1 MRKHVQGLPLEH
13 EGGTLLPE
21 DIQLEMESV
30 VIGRALLKD
39 LERNEEP
46 LSDSSRIR
54 HPISQSASST
64 VVDAPSEYVEIDLP
78 RVPEVLNLD
87 LHVTEEKSAPPASA
101 HPRPLLPSRVA
112 IIGNYLPRRCGIATF
127 TTDLCDAIH
136 GEYGATELLALP
148 VNDTPEGYSYPAR
161 IRFELSQDEL
171 ASYRQAA
178 DFLNFSN
185 IDLVCLQHEY
195 GIFGGSAGA
204 HILELL
210 RRLHMPVVTTL
221 HTVLREPDPH
231 QRAVMEEIAA
241 LSDRLIVMSRQS
253 ADILQEVFH
262 VPISKIDLI
271 PHGIPDLPFT
281 DPHFY
286 KDAFG
291 TEGKD
296 VLLTFGL
303 LSPNKGL
310 ENVIRALPAILA
322 RHSNVVY
329 MISGVTHPHV
339 LRHEGEKYRDSLQT
353 LAREL
358 GVEDN
363 VIFRN
368 RFVSPQELV
377 ELIGAADIYIT
388 PYKHKGQVVSGT
400 LAYALSAGKAIIST
414 PYLHAIEL
422 LDDGRGVLVPFDDPQ
437 AIAAK
442 TIELLENGTARHAMR
457 KRAYLYTR
465 DMVWHRVAQLY
476 MGSFER
482 VYNER
487 LRKPRA
493 TFSAQNTEKALD
505 RLPPVK
511 LDHLYRMTDQTGIV
525 EHAVFVIP
533 NYPEGYTTDDN
544 ARALIVAIL
553 LEESGSRTPK
563 DSLDLA
569 SRYLA
574 FLWLAFDPIS
584 KRFRNSLSYDHQWND
599 PEGTE
604 DSHGRALWGLGTVLG
619 RSKDAG
625 LRGAAARLFEL
636 AIPAAVE
643 FRSPRACAFALLG
656 LLEYLEAI
664 PGDRAALSAAD
675 SLANR
680 LLESYRANRT
690 ADWKWFENELA
701 YSNARLPQALIRA
714 GMRGGN
720 DAMVSAG
727 LEALDWLATVQCCD
741 VKGHFVPIGSHGFHS
756 KTTEKARFD
765 QQPVEACAAVSA
777 FLQAYRAT
785 GEERWRKEAWSA
797 FNWFLGDND
806 LQIALYDPSTGG
818 CRDGLHPDR
827 ANENQ
832 GAESTLS
839 FLMALLEM
847 RKLGVS
853 GATDNKF

>member
-1 MRKHVQGLPLEH
+1 MTLPKISS
-13 EGGTLLPE
+13 EGKDP
-21 DIQLEMESV
+21 
-30 VIGRALLKD
+30 ALVEVLY
-39 LERNEEP
+39 N
-46 LSDSSRIR
+46 
-54 HPISQSASST
+54 HA
-64 VVDAPSEYVEIDLP
+64 EIDLP
-78 RVPEVLNLD
+78 IPEKVVSLDPALAASIVKEKVLPLW
-87 LHVTEEKSAPPASA
+87 PIQ
-101 HPRPLLPSRVA
+101 PRPILPSRIA

-136 GEYGATELLALP
+136 AEYDATELLALP

-178 DFLNFSN
+178 EFLNFSN

-195 GIFGGSAGA
+195 GIYGGSAGG

-210 RRLHMPVVTTL
+210 RRLKMPVVTTL
-221 HTVLREPDPH
+221 HTVLREPNAD
-231 QRAVMEEIAA
+231 QLIVMQEIAG
-241 LSDRLIVMSRQS
+241 LSDRLVVMSRQS
-253 ADILQEVFH
+253 AEILQEVFH
-262 VPISKIDLI
+262 VPITKIDLI

-281 DPHFY
+281 DPNFY

-303 LSPNKGL
+303 LSPNKGI
-310 ENVIRALPAILA
+310 ENVIQALPAILSQ
-322 RHSNVVY
+322 HPNVVY
-329 MISGVTHPHV
+329 MISGVTHPHI
-339 LRHEGEKYRDSLQT
+339 LRHEGDTYRQYLQN
-353 LAREL
+353 LARDL
-358 GVEDN
+358 GVEAN

-368 RFVSPQELV
+368 RFVSSQALV
-377 ELIGAADIYIT
+377 ALIGAADIYIT

-442 TIELLENGTARHAMR
+442 TIELLDNGTARHAMR
-457 KRAYLYTR
+457 KRAYLYAR
-465 DMVWHRVAQLY
+465 DMVWDRTARQY

-487 LRKPRA
+487 LRNPRA

-505 RLPPVK
+505 RLPAVK
-511 LDHLYRMTDQTGIV
+511 LDHLHRMTDHTGIV
-525 EHAVFVIP
+525 EHAVFVVP
-533 NYPEGYTTDDN
+533 NYSEGYTTDDN
-544 ARALIVAIL
+544 ARALIVAVL
-553 LEESGSRTPK
+553 LEEFDGGTPSV
-563 DSLDLA
+563 SLDLA
-569 SRYLA
+569 TRYLA

-584 KRFRNSLSYDHQWND
+584 RRFRNCLSYERHWHES
-599 PEGTE
+599 EGSE

-619 RSKDAG
+619 RTREAG
-625 LRGAAARLFEL
+625 LRGAAGRLFEL
-636 AIPAAVE
+636 AVPAAVQ
-643 FRSPRACAFALLG
+643 FKSPRACAFALLG
-656 LLEYLEAI
+656 LQEYLESF
-664 PGDRAALSAAD
+664 PGDRAALNAAD
-675 SLANR
+675 ALANH
-680 LLESYRANRT
+680 LLDSYRANRS
-690 ADWKWFENELA
+690 AEWKWFENVLA

-714 GMRGGN
+714 GTRSAN

-727 LEALDWLATVQCCD
+727 LEALDWLATVQRCEI
-741 VKGHFVPIGSHGFHS
+741 KGHFVPIGSHGFYS
-756 KTTEKARFD
+756 KKTEKARFD

-785 GEERWRKEAWSA
+785 GKSRWRKDAWTA

-806 LQIALYDPSTGG
+806 LLVALYDPTTGG

-847 RKLGVS
+847 RKLEE
-853 GATDNKF
+853 ADTTDRKP

>member
-1 MRKHVQGLPLEH
+1 M
-13 EGGTLLPE
+13 
-21 DIQLEMESV
+21 
-30 VIGRALLKD
+30 
-39 LERNEEP
+39 
-46 LSDSSRIR
+46 
-54 HPISQSASST
+54 
-64 VVDAPSEYVEIDLP
+64 
-78 RVPEVLNLD
+78 
-87 LHVTEEKSAPPASA
+87 
-101 HPRPLLPSRVA
+101 HPRSVLPSRIA
-112 IIGNYLPRRCGIATF
+112 IVGNYLPRKCGIATF

-136 GEYGATELLALP
+136 AEFQTTELLALP
-148 VNDTPEGYSYPAR
+148 VNDTEEGYSYPAR
-161 IRFELSQDEL
+161 VRFELSEDKM

-195 GIFGGSAGA
+195 GIFGGPAGA
-204 HILELL
+204 NILELL

-221 HTVLREPDPH
+221 HTVLREPNLD
-231 QRAVMEEIAA
+231 QRTVMEEIAT

-253 ADILQEVFH
+253 ADILEEVFH
-262 VPISKIDLI
+262 VAPEKIDLI

-281 DPHFY
+281 DPNFY
-286 KDAFG
+286 KDGFG

-303 LSPNKGL
+303 LSPNKGI
-310 ENVIRALPAILA
+310 ENVIRALPTILS

-329 MISGVTHPHV
+329 MISGITHPHI
-339 LRHEGEKYRDSLQT
+339 LRREGDKYRSFLKS
-353 LAREL
+353 LARDL
-358 GVEDN
+358 GVESN

-422 LDDGRGVLVPFDDPQ
+422 LDDERGMLVPFDDPQ

-457 KRAYLYTR
+457 KRAYLYSR
-465 DMVWHRVAQLY
+465 DMVWNRVAQQY

-487 LRKPRA
+487 LRTPRA
-493 TFSAQNTEKALD
+493 TFSARNTEKALD
-505 RLPPVK
+505 RLPAIK
-511 LDHLYRMTDQTGIV
+511 LDHLHRMTDHTGIV
-525 EHAVFVIP
+525 EHAIFMVP

-553 LEESGSRTPK
+553 LEELGSTAPAG
-563 DSLDLA
+563 SLDLA

-574 FLWLAFDPIS
+574 FLWLAFDPTS
-584 KRFRNSLSYDHQWND
+584 RRFRNCLSYERQWQE
-599 PEGTE
+599 PEGSE

-625 LRGAAARLFEL
+625 LRGAAGRLFEL
-636 AIPAAVE
+636 AVPAVLE

-656 LLEYLEAI
+656 LEEYLDSF
-664 PGDRAALSAAD
+664 PGDRAAVSVGDA
-675 SLANR
+675 LAER
-680 LLESYRANRT
+680 LLNSYRANRSV
-690 ADWKWFENELA
+690 DWKWFENVLA

-714 GMRGGN
+714 GTRTAN
-720 DAMVSAG
+720 KEMVTAG
-727 LEALDWLATVQCCD
+727 LEALEWLGTMQRCE
-741 VKGHFVPIGSHGFHS
+741 VKGHFVPIGSHGFYS
-756 KTTEKARFD
+756 KKTEKARFD
-765 QQPVEACAAVSA
+765 QQPVEACAVVSA
-777 FLQAYRAT
+777 SLQAYRAT
-785 GEERWRKEAWSA
+785 GKSRWLNDVWIA

-806 LQIALYDPSTGG
+806 LQIALYDPTTGG

-847 RKLGVS
+847 RRLEKADGLES
-853 GATDNKF
+853 NS

>member
-1 MRKHVQGLPLEH
+1 MSLPKTIFSGKDPAL
-13 EGGTLLPE
+13 
-21 DIQLEMESV
+21 IQVLCDR
-30 VIGRALLKD
+30 G
-39 LERNEEP
+39 
-46 LSDSSRIR
+46 
-54 HPISQSASST
+54 
-64 VVDAPSEYVEIDLP
+64 EIDIP
-78 RVPEVLNLD
+78 GS
-87 LHVTEEKSAPPASA
+87 TEIVSLESPVEEQKSIPLWPI
-101 HPRPLLPSRVA
+101 HPRPMLPSRVA
-112 IIGNYLPRRCGIATF
+112 IIGNYLPRQCGIATF

-136 GEYGATELLALP
+136 AEFSATELLTLP
-148 VNDTPEGYSYPAR
+148 VNDIPEGYNYPAR

-195 GIFGGSAGA
+195 GIFGGPAGA

-210 RRLHMPVVTTL
+210 RRLQMPVVTTL
-221 HTVLREPDPH
+221 HTVLREPNPD
-231 QRAVMEEIAA
+231 QSAVMEEIAT

-253 ADILQEVFH
+253 AEILQEVFH

-281 DPHFY
+281 DPAFY
-286 KDAFG
+286 KDKFG
-291 TEGKD
+291 TEGKE

-303 LSPNKGL
+303 LSPNKGV
-310 ENVIRALPAILA
+310 ENVIQALPAILE

-329 MISGVTHPHV
+329 MISGVTHPHI
-339 LRHEGEKYRDSLQT
+339 LRREGDQYRFFLQK
-353 LAREL
+353 LAKDL
-358 GVEDN
+358 GVADQ

-422 LDDGRGVLVPFDDPQ
+422 LDEERGVLVPFDDPQ
-437 AIAAK
+437 AIARKAM
-442 TIELLENGTARHAMR
+442 ELLDNGTARHAMR
-457 KRAYLYTR
+457 KRAYLYAR
-465 DMVWHRVAQLY
+465 DMVWDRVAQQY

-505 RLPPVK
+505 RLPVIK
-511 LDHLYRMTDQTGIV
+511 LDHLLRMTDHTGIV
-525 EHAVFVIP
+525 EHAVFIVP
-533 NYPEGYTTDDN
+533 NYPEGYSTDDN

-553 LEESGSRTPK
+553 LEELNGFTSTS
-563 DSLDLA
+563 SLDLA

-574 FLWLAFDPIS
+574 FLWLAFDPTTR
-584 KRFRNSLSYDHQWND
+584 RFRNCLSYERQWQ
-599 PEGTE
+599 EAIGSE

-619 RSKDAG
+619 RSEDAG
-625 LRGAAARLFEL
+625 LRGAAGRLFEL
-636 AIPAAVE
+636 AVPAAVE
-643 FRSPRACAFALLG
+643 FKSPRACAFALLG
-656 LLEYLEAI
+656 LQEYLESF
-664 PGDRAALSAAD
+664 PGDRAALNAAEA
-675 SLANR
+675 LADR
-680 LLESYRANRT
+680 LLEFYGANSS
-690 ADWKWFENELA
+690 DGWKWFESVLS
-701 YSNARLPQALIRA
+701 YSNARLPQALLRA
-714 GMRGGN
+714 GTRSAN
-720 DAMVSAG
+720 EAMVSAG
-727 LEALDWLATVQCCD
+727 LEALDWLTMVQRCE
-741 VKGHFVPIGSHGFHS
+741 VKGHFVPIGSHGFYS
-756 KTTEKARFD
+756 KKTEKGRFD
-765 QQPVEACAAVSA
+765 QQPIEACAAVSA
-777 FLQAYRAT
+777 CLQAYRTT
-785 GEERWRKEAWSA
+785 GKGRWRKEAWAA

-806 LQIALYDPSTGG
+806 LQIALYDPATGG

-847 RKLGVS
+847 RKLEE
-853 GATDNKF
+853 ADTTDCKAPPHGNCFRPD